1 MTIKELIKELEKYDE
16 NMPIWVYDANDD
28 NEPYQNIAGVEETE
42 FGEITIYR
50 N

>member
-16 NMPIWVYDANDD
+16 NMPIWVYEPNDE
-28 NEPYQNIAGVEETE
+28 NEPYQPIVAVEETE

-50 N
+50 H